1 MRHHRIW
8 VGLVVLIGFAFTGVI
23 GGLSAQERALPAN
36 FTEVL
41 YGSGISNATAM
52 AFAPDGRLF
61 VLQQSGEV
69 RIIPAGGGAALA
81 TPFLTLDVDDFFE
94 RGLLGIAFDPDFAS
108 NNHVYL
114 YYTDGTSSPRH
125 NQLSRF
131 TANGNV
137 AAPNSEFPI
146 RQFDDLS
153 AGNHNGG
160 AIHFGPD
167 GKLYVAV
174 GDNAVGDNAQT
185 LANLHGKILRYNPD
199 GTIPSDNPFYNTAS
213 GRNRAIWALG
223 LRNPYTFAFQPGT
236 GRMFI
241 NDVGQ
246 GTWEEIN
253 EGAPTANFGWPQTE
267 GDFNQ
272 ASFPNFTRPV
282 YAYNQ
287 SGQPC
292 AITGGAFYN
301 PAVEVYPAA
310 YIGDY
315 FFADFC
321 AHWIKRFDPVTSTV
335 TDFGSEMAARNIV
348 DLRVGPDGRLYAL
361 SRQNGNIYRY
371 DYNAPVATAT
381 PTLTPAANTPP
392 VPVITTP
399 TSGGTYRGGQLIT
412 FSGLATDAENGNI
425 NPMRLTWRVDFHHDD
440 HTHPFIPDF
449 SGTRNGSFIIPK
461 RGVDNAATNVF
472 YRITLTAR
480 DPEGATASTFVDVM
494 PEVVTVEVNSN
505 PSGLTIN
512 LDGQPRITPFTFD
525 TVAEVGRT
533 ISAPLNQSPG
543 GVAHRFAGWD
553 MDGQPLP
560 VNSHTLFASADQTL
574 TASYAQGTRTDLLTN
589 GGMEDS
595 AGGTPPLP
603 LSWNVVASSAPPAK
617 RVCDV
622 SNGPLGESLVS
633 HEGVCSLLFR
643 GGTTTPRPKLVQ
655 RAPQVTVD
663 NLSAGDTLNYAVCA
677 RGRNTPAFS
686 AAVVRVPY
694 AEGGQGR
701 ISMTWPGG
709 SFGWTCQTGSLTLTG
724 TPVNV
729 RAFLTYPG
737 TTGKFWVDPV
747 ALWVT
752 TD

>member
-1 MRHHRIW
+1 MRHYHRVW
-8 VGLVVLIGFAFTGVI
+8 VWVIVIIGLAFTGAV
-23 GGLSAQERALPAN
+23 GGLSAQGRALPAN

-69 RIIPAGGGAALA
+69 RVIPAGGGAALA
-81 TPFLTLDVDDFFE
+81 IPFLTLDVDDVFE
-94 RGLLGIAFDPDFAS
+94 RGLLGIAFDPDFAT
-108 NNHVYL
+108 NNHLYL
-114 YYTDGTSSPRH
+114 YYTVPSTPRR

-131 TANGNV
+131 TANGNTV
-137 AAPNSEFPI
+137 VPGSEVPL
-146 RQFDDLS
+146 RTFDDLS

-174 GDNAVGDNAQT
+174 GDNAVGSNAQT
-185 LANLHGKILRYNPD
+185 LNNRHGKILRYNAD
-199 GTIPSDNPFYNTAS
+199 GSIPTDNPFYNTAS
-213 GRNRAIWALG
+213 GVNRAIWALG

-236 GRMFI
+236 GRIFI

-253 EGAPTANFGWPQTE
+253 EGAPAANFGWPTTE

-272 ASFPNFTRPV
+272 ASFPNFTRPR
-282 YAYNQ
+282 YAYNHTG
-287 SGQPC
+287 SVC
-292 AITGGAFYN
+292 AVTGGVFYN
-301 PAVEVYPAA
+301 PAVEVYPAD

-335 TDFGSEMAARNIV
+335 TDFGSSMAARSIV
-348 DLRVGPDGRLYAL
+348 DLRVGPDGKLYTL

-371 DYNAPVATAT
+371 DYNAPVVT
-381 PTLTPAANTPP
+381 PTVVPTITGNTPP
-392 VPVITTP
+392 VPAITSP
-399 TSGGTYRGGQLIT
+399 TSGGIYRGGQLIT
-412 FSGLATDAENGNI
+412 FSGLATDAEDGNI

-440 HTHPFIPDF
+440 HSHPFMPDF
-449 SGTRNGSFIIPK
+449 SGTRDGSFIVPK

-480 DPEGATASTFVDVM
+480 DRDGETASTFVDVL
-494 PEVVTVEVNSN
+494 PEVVTVTVNSN

-512 LDGQPRITPFTFD
+512 LDGQPRTTPFTFD

-553 MDGQPLP
+553 MGGQPLP
-560 VNSHTLFASADQTL
+560 VNNHTLFASADQTL
-574 TASYAQGTRTDLLTN
+574 TASYAQGTRIDLLSN

-603 LSWNVVASSAPPAK
+603 LGWNVVTSSPPVAK

-622 SNGPLGESLVS
+622 SNGAAGESLVS

-643 GGTTTPRPKLVQ
+643 GGTSTPRPKLVQ
-655 RAPQVTVD
+655 RAPAVEVA

-677 RGRNTPAFS
+677 TGRNTPPFS
-686 AAVVRVPY
+686 AVMVRVPY
-694 AEGGQGR
+694 VGGGQGR

-724 TPVNV
+724 TPASV

-737 TTGKFWVDPV
+737 TAGKFWVDPV